1 MGSKDD
7 FILKDEKSVK
17 RRLHCQIYSTF
28 SSHFMFWIYFD
39 ECFIDKNLLH
49 ISLRPF
55 VNLGIGTSA
64 LELELELELILQTP
78 LFPVPLGLWTPNLAG
93 WWFRMRGPHP
103 QSDVILRCRG
113 HVTNK
118 KRYISVF
125 TRSMH
130 LKLSWMV
137 TYNEGTSP
145 TKSSDKSTKWSRD
158 KWKTLCLHF
167 HKAYGPQT

>member
-55 VNLGIGTSA
+55 VNLGIRIGIGIGTNTTNAIISSS
-64 LELELELELILQTP
+64 IRPMNTKP
-78 LFPVPLGLWTPNLAG
+78 SRV
-93 WWFRMRGPHP
+93 
-103 QSDVILRCRG
+103 VI
-113 HVTNK
+113 
-118 KRYISVF
+118 
-125 TRSMH
+125 
-130 LKLSWMV
+130 
-137 TYNEGTSP
+137 
-145 TKSSDKSTKWSRD
+145 
-158 KWKTLCLHF
+158 
-167 HKAYGPQT
+167 

>member
-1 MGSKDD
+1 MFYTLQKLKKCYEQLFLSCRNHAIDLQYKAMGSKDD

-78 LFPVPLGLWTPNLAG
+78 LFPVPLGL
-93 WWFRMRGPHP
+93 
-103 QSDVILRCRG
+103 
-113 HVTNK
+113 
-118 KRYISVF
+118 
-125 TRSMH
+125 
-130 LKLSWMV
+130 
-137 TYNEGTSP
+137 
-145 TKSSDKSTKWSRD
+145 
-158 KWKTLCLHF
+158 
-167 HKAYGPQT
+167 